1 MQGKILVVHRN
12 ELILDLIQEML
23 QDIGYAVTLVS
34 DGHRALGKAMS
45 SHYNLIIVNH
55 SLDGGLDGIQ
65 LVERMRKYGVQSP
78 IIGTAPD
85 ANWESPTT
93 SSIVQVDYLLPS
105 PFDYSELIGAVDSL
119 LNKPK
124 HSLEVNPDLPVDAID
139 TPDFALE
146 APSILPTSST
156 DDLEALLSDIAPVQD
171 FTPPAPRPAPRP
183 EMVRP
188 ATPSAVESPFKHSG
202 APRILLVDASDPIR
216 EEIAERFKAEG
227 FDVTAL
233 KNGQDAYENT
243 MLADYELILTDLWL
257 PGLDGFELI
266 DALRKSGV
274 STPIAVLTAHIT
286 RDMVQELLG
295 YQICKI
301 LLKPLKP
308 EDLLSLVQENVL

>member
-12 ELILDLIQEML
+12 ELILDVIQEML

-45 SHYNLIIVNH
+45 SHYKLIIVNH
-55 SLDGGLDGIQ
+55 ALDGGLDGIQ

-93 SSIVQVDYLLPS
+93 SSAEQVDYLLPS
-105 PFDYSELIGAVDSL
+105 PFDYSELIGAVDTL

-124 HSLEVNPDLPVDAID
+124 HLDPGLDVDA
-139 TPDFALE
+139 PSDFALE
-146 APSILPTSST
+146 APSIFPTNST
-156 DDLEALLSDIAPVQD
+156 DDLEALLSDTAPTQD
-171 FTPPAPRPAPRP
+171 FTPPAPEPAPRP
-183 EMVRP
+183 DP
-188 ATPSAVESPFKHSG
+188 ATPFESPFKHSG
-202 APRILLVDASDPIR
+202 PRRILLVDASDPIR
-216 EEIAERFKAEG
+216 EELAERFRAEG
-227 FDVTAL
+227 FDVTTF

-243 MLADYELILTDLWL
+243 MLADYEFIFTDLWL
-257 PGLDGFELI
+257 PGLDGFEFI

-286 RDMVQELLG
+286 REMVQELLD

-308 EDLLSLVQENVL
+308 KDLLSLVQEKVL